1 MPFSYD
7 HTNAKPYRVTRTGLK
22 APSSNWSDIECP
34 FCQTV
39 VRAYWWS
46 LSGSGKKCTGCGAL
60 HGSSGMTSQP
70 VTKKESAR

>member
-1 MPFSYD
+1 MTTYD
-7 HTNAKPYRVTRTGLK
+7 ADKNRQFRVLRTGLK

-46 LSGSGKKCTGCGAL
+46 LAGSGKKCPKCKAI
-60 HGSSGMTSQP
+60 HGSYGTMP
-70 VTKKESAR
+70 VKIDS